1 MTETKRILL
10 VDDEE
15 DVLSAFEFRL
25 GALGYDLAVARN
37 GAEAL
42 EHLNKAKT
50 DLVLADFMMP
60 EINGIE
66 LTRIIKSHPLWFET
80 QVVLFSANGEPEFR
94 RKALELGASDYL
106 PKTAC
111 AKAIIK
117 RICKLVPLERETA
130 SGASTAG
137 AATLARGLADM
148 LTMAASDAT
157 LSGPTKLLPLPRRS
171 ASPTT
176 CCECCPPRRI
186 LLRNIDGK

>member
-15 DVLSAFEFRL
+15 DVLTAFEFRL

-42 EHLNKAKT
+42 EHLNSAKT

-66 LTRIIKSHPLWFET
+66 LTRIIKSHPLWFDT
-80 QVVLFSANGEPEFR
+80 QVVLFSANSEPEFR
-94 RKALELGASDYL
+94 RKAMDLGAEDYL
-106 PKTAC
+106 PKTAG
-111 AKAIIK
+111 AKAIIE
-117 RICKLVPLERETA
+117 RICKLAPLERESA
-130 SGASTAG
+130 AGGAFVAG

-148 LTMAASDAT
+148 LKMAADDDA
-157 LSGPTKLLPLPRRS
+157 LSGSTKLAITSSQRIADDLLSLLS
-171 ASPTT
+171 ASSNSNTQH
-176 CCECCPPRRI
+176 
-186 LLRNIDGK
+186 